1 MKDEDAHVWKKLLS
15 SLLLSA
21 TMLRELRERGES
33 VFLSRS
39 CRWRKSGDGSLS
51 MDEEEVEEKFLEEL
65 RVDEN
70 TSDSSAILDELC
82 NKFKVVMLE
91 RASSL

>member
-33 VFLSRS
+33 ILSRS

-51 MDEEEVEEKFLEEL
+51 MDEEEVEENFLEEL

>member
-1 MKDEDAHVWKKLLS
+1 
-15 SLLLSA
+15 
-21 TMLRELRERGES
+21 
-33 VFLSRS
+33 
-39 CRWRKSGDGSLS
+39 
-51 MDEEEVEEKFLEEL
+51 MDEEEVEEKISEEL

>member
-1 MKDEDAHVWKKLLS
+1 MK
-15 SLLLSA
+15 
-21 TMLRELRERGES
+21 
-33 VFLSRS
+33 RS
-39 CRWRKSGDGSLS
+39 CRWRKSGDDSLS
-51 MDEEEVEEKFLEEL
+51 MDEEEVEEKISEEL